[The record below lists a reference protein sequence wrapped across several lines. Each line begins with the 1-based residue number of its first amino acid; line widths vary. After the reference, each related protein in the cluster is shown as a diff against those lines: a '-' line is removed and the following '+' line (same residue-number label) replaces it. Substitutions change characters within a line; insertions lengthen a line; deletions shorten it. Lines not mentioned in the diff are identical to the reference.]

1 MRYFLE
7 LSYNGTRYHG
17 WQKQPH
23 AASVQ
28 ETVEQALSTLFQKQ
42 IEIVAAGRTDAGVH
56 AKQIFAHVDLS
67 DEIDLSNFPY
77 RLNALLPNDI
87 AITSLVPVK
96 DDAHARF
103 DAISRSYEYHLNIGK
118 NPFAQNFAYQVYH
131 KPNVN
136 LMNQAAEHLFAY
148 SDFQCFSKS
157 KTDVKTYICKLKEAH
172 WKANGNELIFHITAD
187 RFLRNMVRAI
197 VGTLLDIGYQ
207 KMNVE
212 EIHTIIKS
220 KDRSRAGTSVPAQGL
235 YLTKVTYPK
244 DIYL

>member
-7 LSYNGTRYHG
+7 LSYNGKRYHG

-28 ETVEQALSTLFQKQ
+28 ETIEHALSTLFQKQ
-42 IEIVAAGRTDAGVH
+42 IEIVGAGRTDAGVH
-56 AKQIFAHVDLS
+56 AKQLFAHVDLS
-67 DEIDLSNFPY
+67 NDIDLLKLPH
-77 RLNALLPNDI
+77 RLNALLPSDI
-87 AITSLVPVK
+87 AVTSIVPVK
-96 DDAHARF
+96 EDAHARF
-103 DAISRSYEYHLNIGK
+103 DAISRSYEYHLTIGK

-131 KPNVN
+131 KPDVN

-157 KTDVKTYICKLKEAH
+157 KTDVKTYICKLKEAS
-172 WKANGNELIFHITAD
+172 WETNGSELIFHITAD

-207 KMNVE
+207 KMSVD